1 MSNDPID
8 LNPTNLVELRDGID
22 AIDDRV
28 HDLLMKRAE
37 LVVKVGELKGQG
49 PAGTPFYRPEREA
62 QIHRR
67 LEARHQGHMPME
79 AVHRIF
85 REIISAS
92 LNLEKQ
98 LSVAY
103 LGPEATFTHE
113 AALKQFGSAFT
124 MFPVRTIAE
133 VFHEVEIG
141 RANFGVVPVENSS
154 EGAVIH
160 TLDRFVQSPLNVCGE
175 VMMAVEHNLLSKE
188 RSYDDIQVVYG
199 HFRALDQCAQWIA
212 HYLPKAKRVEASS
225 TADAAEK
232 ARQEPH
238 TAAICGPFAANRDEL
253 SVIAEHIEDKARLE
267 NRFLVVGKES
277 PSPSGA
283 DKTSIMVSFLDDPGF
298 LHRILGVFS
307 EHNINLTRIE
317 SRPTQERAWDYLFFI
332 DMEGHR
338 QDKAVAHALDMLSAI
353 SGVSMKIL
361 GSYPQRAL

>member
-1 MSNDPID
+1 MSHDPID
-8 LNPTNLVELRDGID
+8 LNPSTLVELRDGID
-22 AIDDRV
+22 AIDDRI

-37 LVVKVGELKGQG
+37 LVMRVGELKGKG

-67 LEARHQGHMPME
+67 LEGRHGGPLPVE

-124 MFPVRTIAE
+124 MFSTRTITE

-141 RANFGVVPVENSS
+141 RANFGVVPVENSL
-154 EGAVIH
+154 EGVVIH
-160 TLDRFVQSPLNVCGE
+160 TLDRFVRSPLNICGE
-175 VMMAVEHNLLSKE
+175 VLMPVELNLLARGGVLGE
-188 RSYDDIQVVYG
+188 VRVIYG
-199 HFRALDQCAQWIA
+199 HFSALDQCAQWLS
-212 HYLPKAKRVEASS
+212 HYLPQVKRVEVAS
-225 TADAAEK
+225 TAEAAER
-232 ARQEPH
+232 ARREEG
-238 TAAICGPFAANRDEL
+238 AGAICGPFAANRYGL
-253 SVIAEHIEDKARLE
+253 VVIAEHIEDQARLE
-267 NRFLVVGKES
+267 NRFLVVGRES
-277 PSPSGA
+277 PAPSGA

-298 LHRILGVFS
+298 LHRILGVFA
-307 EHNINLTRIE
+307 ERGINLSRIE

-338 QDKAVAHALDMLSAI
+338 QDEGVSAALEALGAL
-353 SGVSMKIL
+353 SGVSVKIL
-361 GSYPQRAL
+361 GSYPQHAL